1 MHIWDP
7 CYAWLGTIHKR
18 RRHLFSDIL
27 NSTHTVLCIDFK
39 VAVFYQ
45 QTKNYDFY
53 EFYMPFYVRK
63 SIYNE
68 KLDEFGY
75 TDIYPFYLRETDK
88 SPLVEERERKNTQ
101 LLSVVKWDK

>member
-27 NSTHTVLCIDFK
+27 NSTHTVLCIAFK

-45 QTKNYDFY
+45 KVIKLTQNYDFN
-53 EFYMPFYVRK
+53 EFPMAVYVRK

-68 KLDEFGY
+68 NLDEFGY
-75 TDIYPFYLRETDK
+75 T
-88 SPLVEERERKNTQ
+88 
-101 LLSVVKWDK
+101 VVKWDK